1 MKRII
6 LTLSLLVL
14 TVSAGA
20 WNKTTYATI
29 MTLASK
35 RLSPEVKSAVQKS
48 LGGEFATAIISDKEA
63 MTFSVDETFVP
74 LRNHEND
81 ALVVVERSI
90 ERLRGD
96 KNDTEALLSLAK
108 AIADLH
114 SVPSLRVKGNDFSN
128 ENYIVRR
135 WNNREGRLA
144 RYTKVKWRA
153 MWNSYFPG
161 RHYLFTP
168 EMYAYDIDLYHSRYD
183 AKFVEGELSA
193 WVEDV
198 EKEYRAIYA
207 ENLAEN
213 HILTQERVNEYEY
226 IHDRLMAKAG
236 YRLAALLN
244 QILK

>member
-1 MKRII
+1 M
-6 LTLSLLVL
+6 LVL

-74 LRNHEND
+74 LRNNEND

-90 ERLRGD
+90 SRLRGD

-114 SVPSLRVKGNDFSN
+114 SVPSLRIKDNIFSN

-198 EKEYRAIYA
+198 VKEYRAIYA
-207 ENLAEN
+207 ENLADN